1 MRQSSKIQDMIK
13 EEEYLKSRI
22 KKENPF
28 LVPDNYFQQFASNL
42 MENLPERKS
51 KSVIVQLRPLLYA
64 AACVIAIFFVGLTFH
79 FSQQNKE
86 EKALMAV
93 SAEGNYID
101 EAADY
106 TMIDNVDIY
115 SYLAEN

>member
-1 MRQSSKIQDMIK
+1 MMT
-13 EEEYLKSRI
+13 EEEYLKSKI

-28 LVPDNYFQQFASNL
+28 LVPDNYFEQFASSM

-51 KSVIVQLRPLLYA
+51 KSIFVRFRPLLYA
-64 AACVIAIFFVGLTFH
+64 AACIIVIFFVGLTFH
-79 FSQQNKE
+79 SNRQNKAKQE
-86 EKALMAV
+86 YMAV
-93 SAEGNYID
+93 SVDGNYID